1 MSWRGRVRRTLPYV
15 AAAMGGFLVAYL
27 VVAFAVFP
35 VGALPQDDV
44 VPNVVGLGY
53 ADAETRL
60 RESGFDAQQAESRF
74 HATAPRLEVLEQR
87 PAAGSRE
94 LRGRRVQLTV
104 SGGQEFVVVPSLAG
118 LTRGAAEEALN
129 GSKLD
134 LGDVTEQSSHLPA
147 GQVIESNPTPGSRV
161 TVPTAVH
168 LVVSAGPQ
176 NIAVPN
182 VVGQSYEQARS
193 TIAGAGL
200 RVTTVERVASEGG
213 VPGTVIGQRPEAG
226 ANVVTGTGVQLVVAR
241 EP

>member
-1 MSWRGRVRRTLPYV
+1 MSWRGRVRRALPYV
-15 AAAMGGFLVAYL
+15 AAAVGGFLVAYL

-44 VPNVVGLGY
+44 VPNVVGLSY
-53 ADAETRL
+53 DDAVRKL
-60 RESGFDAQQAESRF
+60 REEGFDAEQSESRF
-74 HATAPRLEVLEQR
+74 HATAPRLAVLEQR
-87 PAAGSRE
+87 PAAGTRE

-104 SGGQEFVVVPSLAG
+104 SGGQEFVVVPSVAG
-118 LTRGAAEEALN
+118 LTRGAAEEALT

-134 LGDVTEQSSHLPA
+134 VGDITEQSSHLPA
-147 GQVIESNPTPGSRV
+147 GQVIETNPTAGSRV

-200 RVTTVERVASEGG
+200 RVTTVERVASEGS
-213 VPGTVIGQRPEAG
+213 VPGTVLSQRPEAG
-226 ANVVTGTGVQLVVAR
+226 AGVVTGAGVQLVVAR